1 MRATQQRAAVR
12 RSGRICLLG
21 LLAALPHALSLVD
34 SETTEHESAEPQ
46 GRKRLHCVLRESQSH
61 EDIVLLPL
69 LLEAAATRGSKQMH
83 RGPGGTFTDI
93 GAFDG
98 FIGSQTYLLE
108 RCFGWRGALI
118 EASPQNFRQLNAT
131 HRSKHTVKV
140 HAAAC
145 NGTGSITV
153 AGGGGTVAG
162 IVSDFS
168 NSFAKKW
175 SKAHTDCGGMPCTSE
190 VPCRPLPTI
199 VAEAGF
205 PHVNFLS
212 LDVEGSEERVLQT
225 VAWLHGFALE
235 SFPFD
240 VVMVEADHRNRGKDE
255 RVKRMLL
262 KWGLLQRP
270 IAQSIGSY
278 NELYIHPDIH
288 DVRPDV
294 TAIRKR
300 WRVPAVNQKLKEM
313 LSKAAASH
321 MMSLKLQQTNHNLVI
336 ERLTQGLP
344 REMELLIQEME
355 NNSTAAA

>member
-1 MRATQQRAAVR
+1 MRAGTQQRAAVR

-21 LLAALPHALSLVD
+21 LVAALPHVFSLVD
-34 SETTEHESAEPQ
+34 SETTEHESEPQ
-46 GRKRLHCVLRESQSH
+46 GRERLHCVLRESQSH

-69 LLEAAATRGSKQMH
+69 LLEAAATRGSKQTL
-83 RGPGGTFTDI
+83 RGPGGTFTEI

-98 FIGSQTYLLE
+98 FNGSQTYLLE

-118 EASPQNFRQLNAT
+118 EASPQNFAQLNAT
-131 HRSKHTVKV
+131 HRNKHSVKV

-145 NGTGSITV
+145 NGTGTITV

-162 IVSDFS
+162 VVSDFS
-168 NSFAKKW
+168 HGFAKKW
-175 SKAHTDCGGMPCTSE
+175 SKAHTKDCGGMSCTSE

-199 VAEAGF
+199 VAEVGF

-225 VAWLHGFALE
+225 VAWVHGFAPE

-240 VVMVEADHRNRGKDE
+240 VVMVEADHHNRGKNE
-255 RVKRMLL
+255 RVKKMLL

-270 IAQSIGSY
+270 IAQSMGSY
-278 NELYIHPDIH
+278 NELYIHPDIK

-300 WRVPAVNQKLKEM
+300 WRVPAVNQKLKDM

-321 MMSLKLQQTNHNLVI
+321 KMSLRLQHTDKNLII

-355 NNSTAAA
+355 KSTSAA